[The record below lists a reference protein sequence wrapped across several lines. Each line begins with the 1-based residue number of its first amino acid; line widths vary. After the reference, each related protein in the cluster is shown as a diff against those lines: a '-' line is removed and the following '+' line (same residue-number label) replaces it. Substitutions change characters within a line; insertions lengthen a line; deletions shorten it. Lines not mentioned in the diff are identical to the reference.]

1 MKPSN
6 HLMRQLQNKRTAAF
20 DPIFTNTEVDYFG
33 PILVKYS
40 KTTRFI
46 SRHNK
51 HYGVVFTCLTTRARH
66 LELAGG
72 LSTDSFV
79 LALKD

>member
-6 HLMRQLQNKRTAAF
+6 HIMRQLQNKRTAAF
-20 DPIFTNTEVDYFG
+20 DPVFRNTEVDYFG

-51 HYGVVFTCLTTRARH
+51 HYGVVFTCRTTRARH